1 MNLQPVS
8 SGAGEG
14 GAMRSLVYTAPRQL
28 NIEDY
33 PRPHPAAGEV
43 EIAVAVAGICG
54 ADISGFLGK
63 SRRRTPPLILGHEL
77 VGHTAEGRRVVV
89 DPLSS
94 CGHCTDCQSG
104 RENLC
109 PNLRLLGMDPLPGC
123 FADFVAV
130 PRLHVYEIPEELAD
144 ARAILAEP
152 LANIVH
158 VFRLAAAQL
167 EFRMGIVGAGVMG
180 ALALKM
186 ALRLGAREVLVED
199 IDERR
204 VAAARLI
211 GATLAVNPESDGG
224 DARSFAGRGLDL
236 VLDACGTEDARQ
248 QAFDLCRPGGTVV
261 LLGMAKERSELD
273 FVAVI
278 RKEQR
283 VLMSFGYTPV
293 DFARSLEMLAADEI
307 DLGKW
312 VMEMPLEDGQKA
324 FEKMTGARSDTLKII
339 LRVR

>member
-1 MNLQPVS
+1 
-8 SGAGEG
+8 
-14 GAMRSLVYTAPRQL
+14 MRALVYTAPRCL
-28 NIEDY
+28 TLEEY
-33 PRPHPAAGEV
+33 PRPHPAAGDV
-43 EIAVAVAGICG
+43 EIAVSAAGICG

-77 VGHTAEGRRVVV
+77 VGRTAEGRRVVV
-89 DPLSS
+89 DPLMS
-94 CGHCTDCQSG
+94 CGHCTDCRNG

-109 PNLRLLGMDPLPGC
+109 PNLRLLGMDPLAGC

-130 PRLHVYEIPEELAD
+130 PRSHVYEIPDELAD

-158 VFRLAAAQL
+158 VFRLAAAQP

-199 IDERR
+199 IDELRLT
-204 VAAARLI
+204 AARLM
-211 GATLAVNPESDGG
+211 GATWAVNPESGG
-224 DARSFAGRGLDL
+224 DDARSFAGRGLDL

-261 LLGMAKERSELD
+261 LLGMANERSELD
-273 FVAVI
+273 FGAAI

-283 VLMSFGYTPV
+283 ALMSFGYTPV
-293 DFARSLEMLAADEI
+293 DFTRSLEMLAADEI
-307 DLGKW
+307 DLDNW
-312 VMEMPLEDGQKA
+312 LVEMPLEDGQKA
-324 FEKMTGARSDTLKII
+324 FEKMTAVRGDTLKIT